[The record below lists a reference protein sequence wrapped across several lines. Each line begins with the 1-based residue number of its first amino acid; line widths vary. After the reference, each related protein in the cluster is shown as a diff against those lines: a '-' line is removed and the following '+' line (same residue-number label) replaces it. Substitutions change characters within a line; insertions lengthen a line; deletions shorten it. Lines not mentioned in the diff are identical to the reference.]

1 MIAAANHLAVMA
13 ALFAIAA
20 LGFICQRTRIGAQIT
35 GAVIVILAAIAAA
48 NLGLIPHA
56 APAYDFVFRY
66 LVPVLLPL
74 FLMQANL
81 RQLVRETARTTLA
94 FLLACAGTVIGITVA
109 ALALDLGGL
118 GTAAATAAGRHESAI
133 AGLFASTYTG
143 GSVNYAALGEITG
156 LREDASF
163 FSAATA
169 ADNLF
174 SAVYL
179 GMLALLPGWHWL
191 ARRFAP
197 HDHSRVVSGDGE
209 RPPVN
214 ATSLVLSLAAAL
226 AIVAL
231 GDAITARLA
240 LHDWRYVVITALSL
254 LFSICMPNTARHLAG
269 SFDLGVGLSFVFFAA
284 IAAGANVP
292 AMIQVAP
299 LLITLIFILLSIH
312 ALVVFGAGLALRL
325 SLPELV
331 TASNAAI
338 LGATT
343 APALAA
349 AKGWHNMVTPG
360 VLVGVLGYALGT
372 FLGTIIYKYW
382 HLIL

>member
-1 MIAAANHLAVMA
+1 M
-13 ALFAIAA
+13 
-20 LGFICQRTRIGAQIT
+20 T

-48 NLGLIPHA
+48 NLGIIPHS

-81 RQLVRETARTTLA
+81 RQLVKETARTTLA
-94 FLLACAGTVIGITVA
+94 FLLACLGTVVGITVA
-109 ALALDLGGL
+109 ALVLDLGGL
-118 GTAAATAAGRHESAI
+118 GTAAIAPGRHESAI

-179 GMLALLPGWHWL
+179 GLLALMPGWHWL

-197 HDHSRVVSGDGE
+197 HDHSRVISGNGD
-209 RPPVN
+209 RPPVT

-226 AIVAL
+226 AIVAV
-231 GDAITARLA
+231 GDAITAWLA
-240 LHDWRYVVITALSL
+240 LHDWRYVVITLLSL
-254 LFSICMPNTARHLAG
+254 LLSIFMPNTARHLAG

-299 LLITLIFILLSIH
+299 LLLVLILILLSIH
-312 ALVVFGAGLALRL
+312 ALVVFGLGLVLRL
-325 SLPELV
+325 SLPELI

-338 LGATT
+338 PGGHHRPGPGRRQGLEQHGHPRRTGRRT
-343 APALAA
+343 GLRPRHLPRHPHLQILAPHPIAQFPVPP
-349 AKGWHNMVTPG
+349 H
-360 VLVGVLGYALGT
+360 
-372 FLGTIIYKYW
+372 FLLKLCKIAQNVQR
-382 HLIL
+382 